1 VEDHQVKP
9 VYVRTDEMVADLG
22 TKALPDRQFAYLRDK
37 MNGYALVKKNHPAYK
52 VPEYV
57 QVEK

>member
-1 VEDHQVKP
+1 
-9 VYVRTDEMVADLG
+9 MVADLG

-52 VPEYV
+52 VPEFV